1 MRIAIVGTGISGLA
15 AARALAQ
22 VHDVTVFEADDRP
35 GGHTNTVRVDLGDET
50 HEVDTGFI
58 VFNEPNYPRFTRLLD
73 ELHIE
78 TAATEMSF
86 SVTDEG
92 SGVVWSGRFPGGVF
106 AQRTNAFRPA
116 FWRMLVDVTRFNRR
130 ARQILESRPQPDV
143 SLEDLL
149 ADGRWSPE
157 FVNWYLVPLGA
168 AIWSANPATFTRY
181 PAESFARFFDNH
193 GLLRLRGSLPW
204 RTIPGGARRYVD
216 AIVRPLGTR
225 LRTATPIEK
234 IVRRDDEIELYVA
247 GTGPERFDHVVVA
260 THSDQALAL
269 LSDPSPSERAILGA
283 FRYQPNTA
291 VLHTD
296 ARMLPPL
303 RRAWASW
310 NYHRPAQDG
319 EVAAVTYHM
328 NRLQALSADREFCV
342 TLNRTDAVDPAKVI
356 RKIEY
361 QHPVFTRAGVGAQRR
376 HGEISGRG
384 RTHYCGAYW
393 GWGFHEDGVVSALR
407 ACAPFGVGL

>member
-15 AARALAQ
+15 AARALAR

-73 ELHIE
+73 ELQIE

-86 SVTDEG
+86 SVTDER

-106 AQRTNAFRPA
+106 AQRINAFRPA

-130 ARQILESRPQPDV
+130 ARQILESRPHPDV

-193 GLLRLRGSLPW
+193 GLLHLRGSLPW

-216 AIVRPLGTR
+216 AIIRPLGTR

-234 IVRRDDEIELYVA
+234 IVRHEHEVELYVA
-247 GTGPERFDHVVVA
+247 GTGPERFDHVIVA

-283 FRYQPNTA
+283 FRYQANTA

-296 ARMLPPL
+296 ERMLPPL

-310 NYHRPAQDG
+310 NYHRPAEDG

-328 NRLQALSADREFCV
+328 NRLQSIRSRHEICV
-342 TLNRTDAVDPAKVI
+342 TLNRVNEIAPDAVLATIP
-356 RKIEY
+356 Y
-361 QHPVFTRAGVGAQRR
+361 SHPVFDRGAIAAQQR
-376 HGEISGRG
+376 HSEISGQR
-384 RTHYCGAYW
+384 RTSYCGAYW
-393 GWGFHEDGVVSALR
+393 GYGFHEDGVASAER
-407 ACAPFGVGL
+407 VCAELGVRW

>member
-1 MRIAIVGTGISGLA
+1 MRIAIIGTGISGLA

-22 VHDVTVFEADDRP
+22 LHDVTIFEAADRP

-73 ELHIE
+73 ELQIE
-78 TAATEMSF
+78 TATTEMSF

-106 AQRTNAFRPA
+106 AQRANAFRPA

-181 PAESFARFFDNH
+181 PADSFARFFDNH
-193 GLLRLRGSLPW
+193 GLLRMRGSLQW

-216 AIVRPLGTR
+216 AIARPLGTR

-234 IVRRDDEIELYVA
+234 IVRHRDEVEIYVA

-310 NYHRPAQDG
+310 NYHRPAEDS

-328 NRLQALSADREFCV
+328 NRLQSIRSRHEICL
-342 TLNRTDAVDPAKVI
+342 TLNRVDEIAPETVVATI
-356 RKIEY
+356 PY
-361 QHPVFTRAGVGAQRR
+361 SHPVFDRGAIAAQQR
-376 HGEISGRG
+376 HSEISGQQ
-384 RTHYCGAYW
+384 RTSYCGAYW
-393 GWGFHEDGVVSALR
+393 GYGFHEDGVASAQR
-407 ACAPFGVGL
+407 VCAELGARS